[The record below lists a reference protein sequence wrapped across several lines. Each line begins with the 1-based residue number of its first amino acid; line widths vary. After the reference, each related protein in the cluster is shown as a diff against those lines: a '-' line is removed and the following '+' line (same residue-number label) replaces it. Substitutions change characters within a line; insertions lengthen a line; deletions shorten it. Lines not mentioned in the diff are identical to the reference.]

1 MLFYILMYLFISVT
15 ALMLLKLGANDLL
28 ISISGKSVTVKFSLI
43 LVLGF
48 IFYLISFFTWVY
60 ILKTN
65 TLTFILPILIGALYI
80 LIILGSFFFLKET
93 ISFYQWIGIGIVL
106 IGIVLMN
113 IK

>member
-1 MLFYILMYLFISVT
+1 
-15 ALMLLKLGANDLL
+15 MLLKLGANDLL

>member
-1 MLFYILMYLFISVT
+1 MYLFISVT